1 MHVLKASGPC
11 AGRGAEGET
20 PRSLTPTYLRILLR
34 VNLMCGNFSLKVSF
48 MSFLRSEGFT

>member
-1 MHVLKASGPC
+1 MLE
-11 AGRGAEGET
+11 RGWRGKLEAHMSC
-20 PRSLTPTYLRILLR
+20 PYLLILLS